1 MKTNA
6 FYGEFG
12 GYYVPQILVPILEQ
26 LEDSFLNA
34 INDDSFNQQLNDLLT
49 NFAGRP
55 TPLTLCRNITKNSKT
70 KLYLKREDL
79 LHGGAHKTNQ
89 VIGQA
94 LLAKRM
100 GKTEIIAETG
110 AGQHGV
116 ATALICALLGLKC
129 RIYMGEK
136 DMQRQQQNVFRME
149 LFGAKVISVTTGSKT
164 LKDACNEALRD
175 WVGSYKN
182 SHYLLG
188 TAAGSHPFPMI
199 VKHFQKVISEE
210 IRQQILNIEK
220 RLPDAVIAC
229 IGGGSNAIGA
239 FANFI
244 HEKSV
249 KLFGVEAGGESII
262 GKKNG
267 IVLADKNLNSV
278 ENIGIYL
285 GMKTPLM
292 QNDEGQILE
301 SHSIS
306 AGLDFPAVGPEHAYL
321 SQIGRVKYVGIT
333 DKEAVSAFKLL
344 AQKEGII
351 PALESSHALAYALK
365 LINENPDEE
374 QILVVNLSGRG
385 DKDLYTIRNFEK

>member
-34 INDDSFNQQLNDLLT
+34 IDDDSFNQQINDLLT

-188 TAAGSHPFPMI
+188 TAAGPHPFPMI

-210 IRQQILNIEK
+210 IKQQILNIEK

-365 LINENPDEE
+365 LINENPDKE

-385 DKDLYTIRNFEK
+385 DKDLHTIRNFEK

>member
-94 LLAKRM
+94 LLAKRI

-188 TAAGSHPFPMI
+188 TAAGPHPFPMI

-210 IRQQILNIEK
+210 IKQQILNIEK

-333 DKEAVSAFKLL
+333 DKEAVGAFKLL

-365 LINENPDEE
+365 LINENPNEE

-385 DKDLYTIRNFEK
+385 DKDLHTIRNFEK

>member
-34 INDDSFNQQLNDLLT
+34 INDDSFNQQLKDLLT

-188 TAAGSHPFPMI
+188 TAAGPHPFPMI
-199 VKHFQKVISEE
+199 VKYFQKVISEE
-210 IRQQILNIEK
+210 IKQQILNIEK

-385 DKDLYTIRNFEK
+385 DKDLHTIRNFEK

>member
-188 TAAGSHPFPMI
+188 TAAGPHPFPMI

-220 RLPDAVIAC
+220 RLPDVVIAC

-385 DKDLYTIRNFEK
+385 DKDLHTIRNFEK

>member
-188 TAAGSHPFPMI
+188 TAAGPHPFPMI
-199 VKHFQKVISEE
+199 VKYFQKVISEE
-210 IRQQILNIEK
+210 IKQQILNIEK

-267 IVLADKNLNSV
+267 IVLADKNLNSI

-385 DKDLYTIRNFEK
+385 DKDLHTIRNFEK

>member
-94 LLAKRM
+94 LLAKRI

-188 TAAGSHPFPMI
+188 TAAGPHPFPMI

-210 IRQQILNIEK
+210 IKQQILNIEK

-267 IVLADKNLNSV
+267 IVLADKNLNSI

-333 DKEAVSAFKLL
+333 DKEAVGAFKLL

-365 LINENPDEE
+365 LINENPNEE

-385 DKDLYTIRNFEK
+385 DKDLHTIRNFEK

>member
-188 TAAGSHPFPMI
+188 TAAGPHPFPMI
-199 VKHFQKVISEE
+199 VKYFQKVISEE
-210 IRQQILNIEK
+210 IKQQILNIEK

-385 DKDLYTIRNFEK
+385 DKDLHTIRNFEK

>member
-188 TAAGSHPFPMI
+188 TAAGPHPFPMI
-199 VKHFQKVISEE
+199 VKYFQKVISEE
-210 IRQQILNIEK
+210 IKQQILNIEK

-278 ENIGIYL
+278 KNIGIYL

-385 DKDLYTIRNFEK
+385 DKDLHTIRNFEK

>member
-55 TPLTLCRNITKNSKT
+55 TPLTLCRNITKNFKT

-188 TAAGSHPFPMI
+188 TAAGPHPFPMI

-210 IRQQILNIEK
+210 IKQQILNIEK

-385 DKDLYTIRNFEK
+385 DKDLHTIRNFEK

>member
-188 TAAGSHPFPMI
+188 TAAGPHPFPMI

-210 IRQQILNIEK
+210 IKQQILNIEK

-333 DKEAVSAFKLL
+333 DKEAVGAFKLL

-385 DKDLYTIRNFEK
+385 DKDLHTIRNFEK

>member
-188 TAAGSHPFPMI
+188 TAAGPHPFPMI

-229 IGGGSNAIGA
+229 IGGGSNAIGS

-385 DKDLYTIRNFEK
+385 DKDLHTIRNFEK

>member
-188 TAAGSHPFPMI
+188 TAAGPHPFPMI

-210 IRQQILNIEK
+210 IKQQILNIEK

-365 LINENPDEE
+365 LINENSNEE

-385 DKDLYTIRNFEK
+385 DKDLHTIRNFEK

>member
-55 TPLTLCRNITKNSKT
+55 TPLTLCRNITKNSKI

-188 TAAGSHPFPMI
+188 TAAGPHPFPMI
-199 VKHFQKVISEE
+199 VKYFQKVISEE
-210 IRQQILNIEK
+210 IKQQILNIEK

-385 DKDLYTIRNFEK
+385 DKDLHTIRNFEK